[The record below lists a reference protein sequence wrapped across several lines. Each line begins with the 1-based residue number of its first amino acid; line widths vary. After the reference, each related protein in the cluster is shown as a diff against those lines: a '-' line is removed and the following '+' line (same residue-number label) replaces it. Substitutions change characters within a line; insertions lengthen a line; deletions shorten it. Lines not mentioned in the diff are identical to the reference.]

1 MTPHHTF
8 DTYMDAFADALGL
21 TLPERSED
29 GSVVLSIDGTDVTLR
44 EDADGQ
50 TVVVTAEIGEMPPDA
65 RGVFAALALRAN
77 AVSLGA
83 VALALDPVTDELAA
97 TSSLPIA
104 LADPEALS
112 RALSSLVDAAVEWRR
127 LAVAF
132 LDADEDAA
140 FSDAEAAGAGPL
152 SGNSGFIRV

>member
-1 MTPHHTF
+1 
-8 DTYMDAFADALGL
+8 MDGVFKDCMGALAESLGL
-21 TLPERSED
+21 DLPEDGGD
-29 GSVVLSIDGTDVTLR
+29 GSVMLAIDGTEVTLR
-44 EDADGQ
+44 EDAGSG
-50 TVVVTAEIGEMPPDA
+50 TVVATAGIGEMPPDA

-140 FSDAEAAGAGPL
+140 FSDAEAADAGPL

>member
-1 MTPHHTF
+1 
-8 DTYMDAFADALGL
+8 MDGAFKHCMGALAESLGL
-21 TLPERSED
+21 DLPEDGGD
-29 GSVVLSIDGTDVTLR
+29 GSVMLAIDGTEVTLR
-44 EDADGQ
+44 EDAGSR
-50 TVVVTAEIGEMPPDA
+50 TVVATAGIGEMPPDA

-83 VALALDPVTDELAA
+83 VALSLDPVTDELAA

-140 FSDAEAAGAGPL
+140 FSDADAADAGPL